1 MDTPYYG
8 TQIFGSK
15 EQVVKPHTSVTLTC
29 KSIVAEI
36 KSLDS
41 TRHDFKPKI
50 TTTKILTS
58 EEGIS
63 GIVWSKNDVLLNE
76 KVRV

>member
-41 TRHDFKPKI
+41 TRHDFKPK
-50 TTTKILTS
+50 TTTILTS
-58 EEGIS
+58 GEGIS

-76 KVRV
+76 KVRVF